1 MPMTVPQILIVD
13 DDHAQ
18 CTVLEKLLGDQGY
31 DAESTTDSAL
41 ALDLIARNHYDL
53 LVLDYLMPGMNGV
66 EIFRHARDLQPQVAG
81 IFLTAHT
88 TIDVVFPAI
97 DAGVERVLAKP
108 VDVRSLLPVVE
119 QLVGLPQGHD
129 PQPRTNPQ

>member
-1 MPMTVPQILIVD
+1 MTAPQILIVD
-13 DDHAQ
+13 DDQSQ
-18 CTVLEKLLGDQGY
+18 CTVLEKLLGDRGY
-31 DAESTTDSAL
+31 RTKSTTDSTF

-66 EIFRHARDLQPQVAG
+66 EIFRHARDLHPDVAG

-108 VDVRSLLPVVE
+108 VDARSLLPVVE
-119 QLVGLPQGHD
+119 QLVGSP
-129 PQPRTNPQ
+129 